1 MVRRSEFANYVV
13 DQLMFVP
20 GLRVRAMFGGYGV
33 YQNDHMFAIIV
44 NDMLYLKSDAMVQ
57 REFEEK
63 GLAPFTYVARGKSVS
78 LRYYEAPSEVFDESE
93 SMRIWVEKALGA
105 SIRQRSN
112 SANKHRRRSQEKPST
127 DDR

>member
-13 DQLMFVP
+13 DQLMFVR

-44 NDMLYLKSDAMVQ
+44 NDMLYLKSDAIVQ

-63 GLAPFTYVARGKSVS
+63 GLALFTYVARGKSVS

-105 SIRQRSN
+105 SIRQGSN